1 MKVLFTEDE
10 ICLGKTISQTQ
21 TQSLLCEAL
30 RKMISGSIGGRKGEE
45 EEEEEEEEVEEY
57 KKDISP
63 TICQQQATTLIPFR
77 KLHLMVPLCAISLH
91 SSYIFNTVLLTVNIK
106 LLYFFPVALRPNEG
120 HGLLILEVSR
130 SHTATHHSR

>member
-1 MKVLFTEDE
+1 MKFLFTEDE

-30 RKMISGSIGGRKGEE
+30 RKMISGSIGGRKGGEE
-45 EEEEEEEEVEEY
+45 EEEEEG
-57 KKDISP
+57 
-63 TICQQQATTLIPFR
+63 AIP
-77 KLHLMVPLCAISLH
+77 LH